1 MKQLSD
7 NLIEKKNELA
17 TADAWLVLIDIA
29 IPNVPGVIH
38 LVNNTEDITF
48 GGQVYTAANFM
59 LDPPKFSSK
68 GDIPSVTLRVCNV
81 AQTMEP
87 YMEEHDGGIGSTVT
101 VRVVNAGLLEENY
114 AELEMTFD
122 VIGAAADVQWA
133 TFQLGAPNPLL
144 FRFPL
149 DRYIARRCR
158 YVAHYKG
165 AECAYVGAIPSCN
178 GTLDD
183 CRAHGNSTRF
193 GGFPGLAEGGFR
205 LV

>member
-7 NLIEKKNELA
+7 SLIEKKNQLA
-17 TADAWLVLIDIA
+17 TADPWLVLIDIA
-29 IPNVPGVIH
+29 IPGVPGVIH

-48 GGQVYTAANFM
+48 AGQVYTAANFI

-68 GDIPSVTLRVCNV
+68 GDIPTVSLRVCNV

-87 YMEEHDGGIGSTVT
+87 YMEEHSGGIGASVT
-101 VRVVNAGLLEENY
+101 VRVVNAGLLAENY
-114 AELEMTFD
+114 AELEMSFD
-122 VIGAAADVQWA
+122 VIGASSDAQWA

-149 DRYIARRCR
+149 DRYITGRCR

-165 AECAYVGAIPSCN
+165 AECGYAGALADCT

-183 CRAHGNSTRF
+183 CRDHGNSARF
-193 GGFPGLAEGGFR
+193 GGFPGLSGGGVR

>member
-17 TADAWLVLIDIA
+17 VADPWLVLVDIA
-29 IPNVPGVIH
+29 IPGVAETIH
-38 LVNNTEDITF
+38 LVNNNENITF
-48 GGQVYTAANFM
+48 AGQLYTAANFI

-68 GDIPSVTLRVCNV
+68 GDIPSVTLKVCNV
-81 AQTMEP
+81 AQIMEP

-101 VRVVNAGLLEENY
+101 VRVVNAGLLSENY

-122 VIGAAADVQWA
+122 VIGASADVQWA
-133 TFQLGAPNPLL
+133 TFQLGAPNPLQ

-149 DRYIARRCR
+149 DRYIALRCR

-165 AECAYVGAIPSCN
+165 VECAYSGALATCN

-183 CRAHGNSTRF
+183 CRAHGNSARF
-193 GGFPGLAEGGFR
+193 GGFPGLNGAGLH